1 MVRASIFFLLFT
13 FLFSSCAAPTP
24 TVTPQVVNV
33 YATSAASPRLNDL
46 YDCASSSS
54 AVLELSDAQS
64 ADISLRLGEPADLS
78 TPAYPIG
85 SEDILVVVHPQTGLG
100 QLTLEQVRAVFIGQV
115 ADWKEVGGNDLPIQ
129 VWTFA
134 PDEDVARIFEQ
145 VVMNGQP
152 VTSLARL
159 AVSAQ
164 AMSDS
169 VGTEPG
175 SVGVL
180 PRRWKAGNTRDVFLV
195 AAVPVLALT
204 KSVPQGAVK
213 ELLACLQSGH

>member
-1 MVRASIFFLLFT
+1 MRRPLVLVLLSTFLLT
-13 FLFSSCAAPTP
+13 SCATPTP
-24 TVTPQVVNV
+24 AVTPQLVNA

-46 YDCASSSS
+46 YDCASSSVVVRL
-54 AVLELSDAQS
+54 ADEQS
-64 ADISLRLGEPADLS
+64 ADISLRLGEPANLS
-78 TPAYPIG
+78 TPAYQLG
-85 SEDILVVVHPQTGLG
+85 SEDILVVVHPQTGVG
-100 QLTLEQVRAVFIGQV
+100 QLTLEQVHAVFLGQV
-115 ADWKEVGGNDLPIQ
+115 ANWKEVGGNDLPVE

-134 PDEDVARIFEQ
+134 PEEDVSRIFGQ
-145 VVMNGQP
+145 AVMNGQP

-175 SVGVL
+175 SAGIL

-195 AAVPVLALT
+195 AKVPVLAIT
-204 KSVPQGAVK
+204 KSEPQGAVK
-213 ELLACLQSGH
+213 ELLACLQLGH

>member
-1 MVRASIFFLLFT
+1 MSRSLILFLLFT
-13 FLFSSCAAPTP
+13 FLLASCATPTP
-24 TVTPQVVNV
+24 AVTPQAVTV
-33 YATSAASPRLNDL
+33 YATSAVYPRLNDL
-46 YDCASSSS
+46 YNCASSS
-54 AVLELSDAQS
+54 VVIELADAQS

-78 TPAYPIG
+78 APAYQID
-85 SEDILVVVHPQTGLG
+85 SEDVLVVVHPQTGVG
-100 QLTLEQVRAVFIGQV
+100 HLTLEQVRAIFLGQV
-115 ADWKEVGGNDLPIQ
+115 TSWEEVGGDDLPVQ

-134 PDEDVARIFEQ
+134 PEEDVARIFDQ
-145 VVMNGQP
+145 AVMNGQP

-195 AAVPVLALT
+195 ASVPVLAIT
-204 KSVPQGAVK
+204 KSEPHGAVK